1 MTATMEELKTHPQF
15 DAQSIYR
22 KEIARPQKQFS
33 LNRVAFRKQIPISL
47 RIDFAGE
54 RECGRL
60 MRLGTFLRPI
70 CARISSISGTGILTA
85 ALLIHLSGFGS
96 KAADAFTEDFSGT
109 TLTPLLIKPNV
120 FASGANA
127 NPVGTLQN
135 PSSNLRQ
142 FVTTAAADYNTV
154 DFEMAVT
161 VTVRASNPSQTA
173 FVGLGSGIPDPAY
186 FTEPHTSVYFRLFPN
201 DFLSGTLDLTV
212 STAPASPTTVVVSSS
227 PHPGEGTHRVQIK
240 KVANFVTLSCDVNY
254 TGGPFVAD
262 YTVTRRMDTQLA
274 FLNSTNSRLFFGVQ
288 GANTTFDDLSIKVS
302 PKASFDPLL
311 GLIAYYPFNGNAND
325 STTNGINGTVLNGSF
340 DLDRFS
346 NPTNAIRLTGIRNP
360 ESNVKFPTAA
370 GRLNLP
376 NDFTVSAWAK
386 LEGGTEGP
394 RFVSTSG
401 FELTFQDP
409 SRPTN
414 GINFNNSFA
423 NGGFAA
429 AFTTN
434 TFQKGKWLQ
443 VVGRRIGSTLSIFV
457 NGKLEGEA
465 VASLPQSYN
474 RGFTPEIGGNSGN
487 DADAFGGL
495 VDEVRFYNRPLT
507 DSEIAALYRIES
519 LPPDTLAIR
528 TKTVRVSLGLRLG
541 IGYQL
546 ESSDNLTSWNPV
558 GLPFTAT
565 NTVLEADFDSD
576 AFGQYFRLKRVP

>member
-1 MTATMEELKTHPQF
+1 
-15 DAQSIYR
+15 
-22 KEIARPQKQFS
+22 
-33 LNRVAFRKQIPISL
+33 
-47 RIDFAGE
+47 
-54 RECGRL
+54 
-60 MRLGTFLRPI
+60 MRLGNFIRPLS
-70 CARISSISGTGILTA
+70 AHLYSRFGISLSIAVMAILSTTA
-85 ALLIHLSGFGS
+85 DSI
-96 KAADAFTEDFSGT
+96 AADSFTEDFSGT
-109 TLTPLLIKPNV
+109 TLTPLLIKPNI

-142 FVTTAAADYNTV
+142 FVTTAAADYSTV
-154 DFEMAVT
+154 DFEMAIT

-173 FVGLGSGIPDPAY
+173 FVGFGSGIPDPAY
-186 FTEPHTSVYFRLFPN
+186 FTEPHTSAYFRLFPN

-240 KVANFVTLSCDVNY
+240 KTANFVSFSCDVNY
-254 TGGPFVAD
+254 AGGPFVAD
-262 YTVTRRMDTQLA
+262 YTVTRRMDTELS
-274 FLNSTNSRLFFGVQ
+274 FLNSTNSRLFLGVQ
-288 GANTTFDDLSIKVS
+288 GANTTFVDLIIKVF
-302 PKASFDPLL
+302 PKTSFDPSQ

-325 STTNGINGTVLNGSF
+325 GTTNGINGTIQNGSF

-346 NPTNAIRLTGIRNP
+346 NPTNAIRLTGVRNP

-370 GRLNLP
+370 GKLNLP

-394 RFVSTSG
+394 RFVSTAG

-434 TFQKGKWLQ
+434 TFQKGKWHQ
-443 VVGRRIGSTLSIFV
+443 VVGRRIGSTLSVFV

-465 VASLPQSYN
+465 VASSPQSYN
-474 RGFTPEIGGNSGN
+474 RGFTPEIGGNSGI

-495 VDEVRFYNRPLT
+495 IDEVRFYNRPLT
-507 DSEIAALYRIES
+507 DSEIASLYRIES
-519 LPPDTLAIR
+519 LPPDTLSIR
-528 TKTVRVSLGLRLG
+528 TKAVRVSLGLRLG

-558 GLPFTAT
+558 GSPFTAT

-576 AFGQYFRLKRVP
+576 AFGQYFRLKRIP